1 MIEVRTYCPKDYF
14 GSNCYLIKSGDFYS
28 VVDPSVDYSIVKAEH
43 PEIEGRIKYIL
54 LTHCHFDHIFKID
67 SWVENSQAKVII
79 GANDASGLSNSYTN
93 CYLQFLGVDD
103 GYYGEYLSVSEN
115 TRLEFG
121 DSFIEVIDCPGHT
134 AGGVSYR
141 IDGCLFTGDTVFAQ
155 GGYGRCDL
163 PGGDTDVLEKTLFK
177 IFSKEKDE
185 IFYPGHG
192 EKTTLKE
199 TLMYFM

>member
-141 IDGCLFTGDTVFAQ
+141 IDECLFTGDTVFAQ

-163 PGGDTDVLEKTLFK
+163 PGGDAPTLFAS
-177 IFSKEKDE
+177 ISRLCELPDGLDV
-185 IFYPGHG
+185 YSGHG
-192 EKTTLKE
+192 EDTTIEEIKRN
-199 TLMYFM
+199 FK